1 MRKSIL
7 VILFIAF
14 SAITFQSCK
23 NSVSFKVGMT
33 VAAKWTDNN
42 YYLATITSINGDK
55 YAVDYTDGSKGEV
68 KATDLKVTNEKSEL
82 KAGNKVLAVWAGSKF
97 YSGTIKEMKENGAV
111 ITWDDGTADSEV
123 AFGKILKTE

>member
-1 MRKSIL
+1 MKKSIL
-7 VILFIAF
+7 FFLFIAF
-14 SAITFQSCK
+14 SAINFQSCK
-23 NSVSFKVGMT
+23 NTVNLKTGMT

-68 KATDLKVTNEKSEL
+68 KSSDLKVPNEKSEL

-97 YSGTIKEMKENGAV
+97 YSGTIKEIKESGAV
-111 ITWDDGTADSEV
+111 ITWDDGTEDSEV
-123 AFGKILKTE
+123 AFGKILKAE

>member
-1 MRKSIL
+1 MKKSIL

-23 NSVSFKVGMT
+23 NNVNFKVGMT
-33 VAAKWTDNN
+33 VAAKWT
-42 YYLATITSINGDK
+42 
-55 YAVDYTDGSKGEV
+55 
-68 KATDLKVTNEKSEL
+68 L

-97 YSGTIKEMKENGAV
+97 YSGTIKEIKENGAV